1 MYTGFAE
8 KFSKPISRP
17 PPPAPLPPPPPSLP
31 TPRTITTSD
40 PESARERAGSGTRPG
55 RQYSSNSC
63 LRRTRLAWSCHHSL
77 LPGFLQSPGPQA
89 GASCRLL
96 GVDGEEGGEL
106 HTPPRLRA
114 GEGGRS
120 PPKPLGWSAR
130 PKRVEVGDSEPRRS
144 DPPTPHPLTGGGSF
158 SAPLPHLAQRART
171 QRAHRGAG
179 HLPPPVPGP
188 AQPSSPSSVAWKG
201 RHPGRG
207 GPEGDRAPRS
217 GGAHL
222 RAGSLRR
229 PVRPPAAPSPLL
241 EEVAAARPLAS
252 KRRLLAPRRRR
263 SSLPSSLRVS
273 LPPSPQVLPPSL
285 CPPEPELSSPPLS
298 RRPAQRRAALRP
310 PPAHPRPG
318 PAGGCGPRASGCRA
332 PVPVEGGR
340 EGFRLDR
347 ALPPFSALPRPEAA
361 ARTHPAAKG
370 VGTEGSALALPVSL
384 HSP

>member
-130 PKRVEVGDSEPRRS
+130 PKRVEVGDSEPRGS
-144 DPPTPHPLTGGGSF
+144 DPPHP
-158 SAPLPHLAQRART
+158 PPP
-171 QRAHRGAG
+171 HRGRQ
-179 HLPPPVPGP
+179 LFRTSSPPGP
-188 AQPSSPSSVAWKG
+188 ARAHPACTPRGRAPSSSCPRTCPAFVPELSGLEGTAS
-201 RHPGRG
+201 
-207 GPEGDRAPRS
+207 GP
-217 GGAHL
+217 
-222 RAGSLRR
+222 RR
-229 PVRPPAAPSPLL
+229 PRRGQSAALGGCPPARRVAAAAGAPAGCAFSAAGGGGGRPTPGLEAPSPRSP
-241 EEVAAARPLAS
+241 AAAVLAS
-252 KRRLLAPRRRR
+252 FFPEGE
-263 SSLPSSLRVS
+263 
-273 LPPSPQVLPPSL
+273 PP
-285 CPPEPELSSPPLS
+285 
-298 RRPAQRRAALRP
+298 
-310 PPAHPRPG
+310 
-318 PAGGCGPRASGCRA
+318 
-332 PVPVEGGR
+332 
-340 EGFRLDR
+340 
-347 ALPPFSALPRPEAA
+347 
-361 ARTHPAAKG
+361 T
-370 VGTEGSALALPVSL
+370 
-384 HSP
+384 